1 MQNYVPLFSK
11 YNAEKWRRISYF
23 PTTSVGLPCRFA
35 YFFCLIFLL
44 SLCRARTASYY
55 QLNDGAS
62 HAQIP
67 PARPGSGLYR
77 VQAPSRA
84 AFTTPL
90 VRLCRYAVM
99 LRHHETLVII
109 IRALY
114 TMRERARARSERPV
128 WRLDALKWN
137 KRISLNEY
145 FKPACLGWYR

>member
-1 MQNYVPLFSK
+1 MFHCFPSTTQKNEDASHIFPLHPSVC
-11 YNAEKWRRISYF
+11 R
-23 PTTSVGLPCRFA
+23 VGLPI
-35 YFFCLIFLL
+35 FFCLIFLS

-67 PARPGSGLYR
+67 PAHPGSGLYR

-114 TMRERARARSERPV
+114 TMRERARARAQRDPFDD
-128 WRLDALKWN
+128 WML
-137 KRISLNEY
+137 
-145 FKPACLGWYR
+145 